1 MTSWLVLQLADSAFP
16 TGGLAHSAGLEA
28 MRAAGELAG
37 VEPFCAAL
45 IDQVAHGSLPLVAA
59 AHDEPAR
66 LAELDA
72 LARATLWSHVAARA
86 SRAQGRALLDVA
98 ARSFGHDSH
107 PGLARARAAP
117 LDGHL
122 APIFGFVTRTLGVG
136 RDDALATF
144 LHLAL
149 RGALS
154 AAVRLG
160 CCGPVEAQAIH
171 HRLHPA
177 LAAALEAT
185 RTRPLE
191 EAGPDRAADR
201 ARAGDARSALLA
213 PVPEL
218 SGHATPD
225 RGAARWAA
233 LRESGPPRRRGS
245 AARSSRG

>member
-1 MTSWLVLQLADSAFP
+1 MTSWLLLQLADSAFP
-16 TGGLAHSAGLEA
+16 TGGFAHSAGLEA
-28 MRAAGELAG
+28 MHAAGELAG
-37 VEPFCAAL
+37 VEPFCAEL
-45 IDQVAHGSLPLVAA
+45 IDQVAHGALPLVAA

-98 ARSFGHDSH
+98 ARGFGHRE
-107 PGLARARAAP
+107 LARARAAP

-122 APIFGFVTRTLGVG
+122 APVFGFVARTLGVD
-136 RDDALATF
+136 RDDALAAF

-171 HRLHPA
+171 RRLHPA
-177 LAAALEAT
+177 LDDALAAA
-185 RTRPLE
+185 
-191 EAGPDRAADR
+191 R
-201 ARAGDARSALLA
+201 ARSLA
-213 PVPEL
+213 EL
-218 SGHATPD
+218 AQTAPLIELVQASHD
-225 RGAARWAA
+225 R
-233 LRESGPPRRRGS
+233 LY
-245 AARSSRG
+245 SRLFQS